1 MAERAMAPS
10 NGLDVSTLHA
20 LVVRGDLSQLTPEQ
34 QVRYYLEVCRA
45 TGLVPAT
52 KPFEF
57 LKLNGRLVLYAL
69 KSATDQLRAKHN
81 LSMRITRRERI
92 DDQYLV
98 ECEVTDGTRTDQE
111 IGVVS
116 LAGLSGDALA
126 NAIMKAVTKA
136 KRRATLSFCG
146 LGMLDETEVESIPS
160 ATPAPE
166 ATARVIEQ
174 IEEQGAEGAASE
186 RADTGA
192 SEAAERDQLRRR
204 WAQLWNRAM
213 DLRMKPTVTMRPH
226 GSLSDMREAVARLA
240 REVTAMEE
248 MAAERARAGN
258 L

>member
-69 KSATDQLRAKHN
+69 KSATDQLRARHN

-166 ATARVIEQ
+166 TTARVIEQ
-174 IEEQGAEGAASE
+174 IDEQGTDMAANATDS
-186 RADTGA
+186 GP

-226 GSLSDMREAVARLA
+226 GSLPDMREAVARLA
-240 REVTAMEE
+240 REVAAMEE
-248 MAAERARAGN
+248 IAAERDRAGN